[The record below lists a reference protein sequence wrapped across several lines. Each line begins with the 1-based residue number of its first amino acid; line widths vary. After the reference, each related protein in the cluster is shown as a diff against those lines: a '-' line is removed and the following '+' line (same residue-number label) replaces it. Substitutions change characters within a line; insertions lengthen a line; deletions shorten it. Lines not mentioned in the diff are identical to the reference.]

1 MKTRGKE
8 NQALIRRTDIDTIL
22 RAKAG
27 DQTAVE
33 RILEHYKGY
42 MLELCKFELY
52 DASGMAYDCYD
63 EDLYHELQIKLMLS
77 VLEKF
82 ERRIAALDRAAAD
95 TAAVLSLSVF
105 HKG

>member
-8 NQALIRRTDIDTIL
+8 NKALIRRTDIDTIT

-52 DASGMAYDCYD
+52 DASGMAYACYD

-82 ERRIAALDRAAAD
+82 ELE
-95 TAAVLSLSVF
+95 
-105 HKG
+105 

>member
-1 MKTRGKE
+1 
-8 NQALIRRTDIDTIL
+8 
-22 RAKAG
+22 
-27 DQTAVE
+27 
-33 RILEHYKGY
+33 

-82 ERRIAALDRAAAD
+82 ELE
-95 TAAVLSLSVF
+95 
-105 HKG
+105 